1 MVRLAA
7 LFHHGHHGHHIISN
21 SLWLSSPF
29 LLIFFSIVLQA
40 DEDPQFDMFLQS
52 GRSRVLQAG
61 GTAVYTL
68 VMFTPVDTVAPYE
81 LDVVV
86 PNDTLS
92 ICRAHMRYSGDN
104 VPCFDDSRHKTSYL
118 SYEEDGH
125 VDRAYLDLGPI
136 RNTGKLCTCT
146 STQRI

>member
-1 MVRLAA
+1 MAIMAITVLVIVYDCRHL
-7 LFHHGHHGHHIISN
+7 
-21 SLWLSSPF
+21 F

-40 DEDPQFDMFLQS
+40 DEDPQFDMFLQP

-68 VMFTPVDTVAPYE
+68 VMFTPVDTVATYE

-136 RNTGKLCTCT
+136 RNTGKLCT
-146 STQRI
+146 STQRILS